1 MPRPDAHNPKAKFLT
16 EQFVF
21 FFVKL
26 YSYIFMD
33 FYCVSCLSPFPA
45 RVEFI
50 FLVLCFFFS
59 CFVYSRRVSSDNYTT
74 YFCTPPCLPAP
85 RLILGLLFFSFTYLF
100 LFFCCTSPR
109 TETAGLFWL
118 NRHASSN
125 KVAPARGF
133 RKIIS
138 DFVFL
143 NPINSMS
150 LNGNHPLEQKKK
162 KRRNQ
167 LMLLFY
173 INLKQF

>member
-16 EQFVF
+16 EQFVVFF
-21 FFVKL
+21 FFVTL
-26 YSYIFMD
+26 DSYIFMD
-33 FYCVSCLSPFPA
+33 FYCVSSLSPFPA

-50 FLVLCFFFS
+50 FFVLCFFS
-59 CFVYSRRVSSDNYTT
+59 RVSS
-74 YFCTPPCLPAP
+74 TPVESLPTIIP
-85 RLILGLLFFSFTYLF
+85 ITFVHHRVYQRQGWFLDCCFSALPTFSC
-100 LFFCCTSPR
+100 FCCTSPR

-150 LNGNHPLEQKKK
+150 LNGNHPLEQKKEW
-162 KRRNQ
+162 RNQ